1 MVTSKICNNSLEAHK
16 ENIINTLGYE
26 FKDESFLLLSLIHSS
41 YRRENQVNIDNEKL
55 EFIGDAVLDL
65 IVSNF
70 LFKNT
75 EYSKN
80 EGDLTVFRSKIVKE
94 ESLYKF
100 AKKINLSD
108 FIIVSASGRYMKIEE
123 NVSVLADSF
132 EALVGAIYLDSDFET
147 TYEVIVNYFCN
158 DFIDILNSEDQNFK
172 GLINEYAIKNSLD
185 KPLYEVI
192 KINGPVHDRT
202 YTCSIKLEGKF
213 LGSGSG
219 HSIKKAEQKA
229 AKLALINLGLNHE

>member
-1 MVTSKICNNSLEAHK
+1 MLLVTSKICNNSLEAHK

-80 EGDLTVFRSKIVKE
+80 
-94 ESLYKF
+94 
-100 AKKINLSD
+100 
-108 FIIVSASGRYMKIEE
+108 
-123 NVSVLADSF
+123 
-132 EALVGAIYLDSDFET
+132 
-147 TYEVIVNYFCN
+147 
-158 DFIDILNSEDQNFK
+158 
-172 GLINEYAIKNSLD
+172 
-185 KPLYEVI
+185 
-192 KINGPVHDRT
+192 
-202 YTCSIKLEGKF
+202 
-213 LGSGSG
+213 
-219 HSIKKAEQKA
+219 
-229 AKLALINLGLNHE
+229 